1 MSGGAPSPRPAA
13 RAFSSVRVACALG
26 AMLMSAGCAD
36 RAGPVFGN
44 WQGRQPTGGELNP
57 YFVDLVLHGAP
68 GATEGE
74 YDFKVLITDPTLS
87 GIGNHTVIWGDRWTL
102 TRAGTAPPVLHL
114 RDLPD
119 GQISSYVLMADGVL
133 LPSTRAG
140 APDLSPASLH
150 DALHPVPRNSWGY
163 GRL

>member
-1 MSGGAPSPRPAA
+1 MSDGAPSPRPAA
-13 RAFSSVRVACALG
+13 RAFSSVRAAGMLG
-26 AMLMSAGCAD
+26 AMLALGGCAD
-36 RAGPVFGN
+36 RSGPVFGN

-57 YFVDLVLHGAP
+57 YFVNLVLHGAP
-68 GATEGE
+68 GATQGE

-102 TRAGTAPPVLHL
+102 SRVGTAPPVLSLH
-114 RDLPD
+114 DLPD
-119 GQISSYVLMADGVL
+119 GQISSYALMSDGVL

-140 APDLSPASLH
+140 TPDLSPASLH
-150 DALHPVPRNSWGY
+150 DALRPVSRDSWGY